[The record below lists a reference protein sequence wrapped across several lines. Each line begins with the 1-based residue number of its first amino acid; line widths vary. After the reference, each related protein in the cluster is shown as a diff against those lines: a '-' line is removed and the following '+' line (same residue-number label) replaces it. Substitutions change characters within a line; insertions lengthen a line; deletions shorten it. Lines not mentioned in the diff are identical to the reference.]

1 MSDNLNVWP
10 AHAAAFNTHNQMF
23 SMISKHIGNMPGV
36 TICDVPCGAGMFS
49 KRLADAGMEVTAVD
63 IEAVE
68 PYLFD
73 TTKRFLADANHGLPF
88 ESAKFDAL
96 VTIEGIEHLENP
108 SGFLR
113 ECARVVKSGGW
124 VFLSTPNVDSFRSRK
139 TVMLRG
145 YHKYFGPLSDQT
157 KDSGHLLPVDMTF
170 FRGAAA
176 RAGLEIVDVDVNDL
190 SGKNWAKEL
199 LRKVLV
205 RNLPTSMHGDIP
217 FYGDVIIYAMRKL
230 V

>member
-1 MSDNLNVWP
+1 MSKALETWP
-10 AHAAAFNTHNQMF
+10 AHAAAQGTHDRMFN
-23 SMISKHIGNMPGV
+23 MIIKHIDNVADV

-49 KRLADAGMEVTAVD
+49 RRLADAGMSVTAVD

-73 TTKRFLADANHGLPF
+73 VSHRVLADANQGLPF
-88 ESAKFDAL
+88 ESAKFDSL

-108 SGFLR
+108 TGFLR
-113 ECARVVKSGGW
+113 ECARVVKPGGW

-139 TVMLRG
+139 SVMYRG
-145 YHKYFGPLSDQT
+145 YHRYFGPRNDQT

-176 RAGLEIVDVDVNDL
+176 RAGLEIIDVGVNNL
-190 SGKNWAKEL
+190 SGKSWFKEC
-199 LRKVLV
+199 LRKILV
-205 RNLPTSMHGDIP
+205 RNLPISMHGEIP
-217 FYGDVIIYAMRKL
+217 FYGDVIIYALRKPN
-230 V
+230 